1 LPGELSRPM
10 GARERDHNSGGQGPL
25 RTSPGNRRSG
35 QSSSHI
41 ERRDTDQQRSSIGD
55 QKEEG
60 LNDKPSREI
69 AEFAIYELKNQVEE
83 ISAMFV
89 KDQENVKTTICDA
102 ARTILDSKLRDGGF
116 DGR

>member
-1 LPGELSRPM
+1 MADHEEERPNGEL
-10 GARERDHNSGGQGPL
+10 A
-25 RTSPGNRRSG
+25 
-35 QSSSHI
+35 
-41 ERRDTDQQRSSIGD
+41 
-55 QKEEG
+55 
-60 LNDKPSREI
+60 REI

-89 KDQENVKTTICDA
+89 KDQENVKATICDA